1 MARILRAAI
10 AECLRWLAD
19 KLDPPECRGSFG
31 GTDPED

>member
-19 KLDPPECRGSFG
+19 KIDPPENYG
-31 GTDPED
+31 GTD

>member
-19 KLDPPECRGSFG
+19 KIDPEWPGDIRVG
-31 GTDPED
+31 GTD